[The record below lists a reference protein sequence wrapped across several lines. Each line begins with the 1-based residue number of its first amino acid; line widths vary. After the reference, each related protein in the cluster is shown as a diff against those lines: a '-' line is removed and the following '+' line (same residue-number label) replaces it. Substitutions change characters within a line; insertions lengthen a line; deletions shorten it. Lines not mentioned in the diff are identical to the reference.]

1 MKVENSP
8 SLLFAY
14 GTLMQGFSN
23 PFAKKLR
30 KNAIWRGKASFPGQ
44 LFDLGSYPG
53 ALFLPSYEG
62 LVHGEVWEITAF
74 DSVIPSL
81 DYYEGIH
88 DSQPEYVRAPIS
100 VLLETGQVQ
109 LAWVYLYCQPIGTFV
124 QIKHGDYRQ
133 WLLDNKQHL

>member
-1 MKVENSP
+1 MTVENSP
-8 SLLFAY
+8 SLLFVY

-30 KNAIWRGKASFPGQ
+30 KNAIWRGKASFTGK

-53 ALFLPSYEG
+53 AVFFPSDEG
-62 LVHGEVWEITAF
+62 LVHGELWEITAF

-88 DSQPEYVRAPIS
+88 ETHPEYVR
-100 VLLETGQVQ
+100 Q
-109 LAWVYLYCQPIGTFV
+109 LVSIRVEAGNEAEAWVYLYCQPIQSFV
-124 QIKHGDYRQ
+124 QIKHGDYRR